1 MAVNYRSIG
10 AKIRWFREKRGFS
23 QAALSE
29 LVACCPAHISHIE
42 RGTRIMSMETFVRL
56 ANVLQ
61 VSADELLADTLEEA
75 GTPFDHA
82 FAAVIHDCSEYEKRI
97 LLHVI
102 SETKIALQ
110 KNAAYVIRNRG
121 GTCAGN
127 VCK

>member
-29 LVACCPAHISHIE
+29 MVACCPAHISHIE

-61 VSADELLADTLEEA
+61 VSADELLTGSLENTE
-75 GTPFDHA
+75 TSFDHA
-82 FAAVIHDCSEYEKRI
+82 FSAVIHDCSKYEKRI
-97 LLHVI
+97 LLHVA
-102 SETKIALQ
+102 SETKNALRT
-110 KNAAYVIRNRG
+110 NAVYLPGCGIH
-121 GTCAGN
+121 
-127 VCK
+127 